1 METFSGK
8 ARHEVVG
15 MNEQLKNRSS
25 LSKGRLARLMKLK
38 VVGWVRAV
46 GNLFYYAAS
55 GFRRRFGLWWQ
66 RAGRQMVVKGFVR
79 LAVVAVFCVMA
90 FGLVNYSYRMYSFR
104 QPLGQPSVEQEINL
118 GLGTVR
124 PKPLEE
130 KDPEETV
137 IDGDSEGSEV
147 KLSGR
152 IALGPPPDELFAGE
166 EVASSEGDIEV
177 VAAAV
182 GSRENMLGGID
193 AAASRPQANPAN
205 MIWPVSGQV
214 AVGYGWIRHPVYR
227 DWRFHPGIELATVP
241 GAQVA
246 AVMDGRVRR
255 IQSERTQGLSVTVD
269 HGDGWETTYRGLS
282 QLQVSEGTVVRR
294 GQIIGTAGPGS
305 SSQTGRLVF
314 EIRHGDTPLEPRMY
328 LP

>member
-1 METFSGK
+1 
-8 ARHEVVG
+8 
-15 MNEQLKNRSS
+15 MNEQRKKKNG
-25 LSKGRLARLMKLK
+25 LSTGGLARLMRLK

-46 GNLFYYAAS
+46 GNLLHYAAGS
-55 GFRRRFGLWWQ
+55 LSRRLSLWWQ
-66 RAGRQMVVKGFVR
+66 KAGRKMVVKGFVR

-104 QPLGQPSVEQEINL
+104 QPLGQPSVDQEISL
-118 GLGTVR
+118 DLRAV
-124 PKPLEE
+124 KPEPGE
-130 KDPEETV
+130 KDLLEETV
-137 IDGDSEGSEV
+137 VDDDSEESET

-152 IALGPPPDELFAGE
+152 IALGPPPEELFAGE
-166 EVASSEGDIEV
+166 GAAPSEGDIEV

-182 GSRENMLGGID
+182 GSREERLGGAD

-214 AVGYGWIRHPVYR
+214 AVGYGWVRHPVYR
-227 DWRFHPGIELATVP
+227 DWRFHPGIELATAP

-246 AVMDGRVRR
+246 AVMDGRVRQ
-255 IQSERTQGLSVTVD
+255 IQSEWTQGLSVTVD

-282 QLQVSEGTVVRR
+282 QLRVSEGAVVRR
-294 GQIIGTAGPGS
+294 GQIIGTVGPGS
-305 SSQTGRLVF
+305 SNQTGRLVF